1 MTSRVYCFLL
11 LIVSLITFQSCKS
24 NEATNEQP
32 VVVVHDSIEADTLV
46 NYKIPLLDSVY
57 LASFFE
63 NHTELKGEYSLVSD
77 FYQTRKFNCAWFNSY
92 GLTEQTGKVINLV
105 TDYIE
110 SGIVDTTIL
119 IPGIITLLDSIRS
132 EHFTP
137 AGNDSII
144 LFSDV
149 MFTTQ
154 FFIFSRTA
162 WKGMNASKVKKLEW
176 FLPVNKSTEVTY
188 LDSILSAPPS
198 EIAGTEPVFRQYLLL
213 KGRVKE
219 YSEIQKKGGWDSLP
233 SLTQSIKTGDS
244 SDMIVLLKNRLK
256 VTGDYSLAERSSLMD
271 SSFAEIVASVRERF
285 GLSSEP
291 VIDAKF
297 INQLNI
303 PVEKRLKQMML
314 NLERWKWVPADPGKN
329 FIAVNIPEYML
340 HVFEDGKNIKSMKVI
355 VGKAANKTVI
365 FSGDLKYV
373 VLSPYWV
380 IGGSILAKETLP
392 AVKRNPSYLAKHNM
406 EVVTNSNPP
415 KVVSPSSIDWN
426 KYSASNF
433 PYIIRQKPGPSN
445 SLGYVKFLFPNSYS
459 IYLHD
464 TPTRNLFE
472 KEGRTFSHGC
482 IRIAE
487 PTWLANYLLRNDPK
501 WNEESIDQVMH
512 GGKEQYVTL
521 KETVPVYIT
530 YFTSWIDKNGHLNFR
545 DDIYQHDA
553 KLAKEIFK

>member
-1 MTSRVYCFLL
+1 MFRTQHHFL
-11 LIVSLITFQSCKS
+11 LIVIYIIIFSSCKEHKS
-24 NEATNEQP
+24 SESESVT
-32 VVVVHDSIEADTLV
+32 VLSDTITADTLV
-46 NYKIPLLDSVY
+46 TFEIPLLDTLY
-57 LASFFE
+57 LNSFFE
-63 NHTELKGEYSLVSD
+63 QHKELSAEFTKVTD
-77 FYQTRKFNCAWFNSY
+77 FYTKRNFNCAWFNSY

-119 IPGIITLLDSIRS
+119 IPGILPLLDSVRS
-132 EHFTP
+132 ETFTP
-137 AGNDSII
+137 DGNDSLV

-162 WKGMNASKVKKLEW
+162 WKGMNASKVKQLEW
-176 FLPVNKSTEVTY
+176 FLPVNKSTEVAY

-198 EIAGTEPVFRQYLLL
+198 DIAGTEPVFRQYLFL
-213 KGRVKE
+213 KGRFKE
-219 YSEIQKKGGWDSLP
+219 YSEIQKNGGWDSLP
-233 SLTQSIKTGDS
+233 AISQSIKIGDS
-244 SDMIVLLKNRLK
+244 SEFVVLLKNRLK
-256 VTGDYSLAERSSLMD
+256 ITGDYSLAERSPLMD
-271 SSFAEIVASVRERF
+271 SAFAEIVISARERF
-285 GLSSEP
+285 GLSSDP
-291 VIDAKF
+291 VIDSKF

-303 PVEKRLKQMML
+303 PVERRLKQMML

-340 HVFEDGKNIKSMKVI
+340 HVFEDGKSIKSMKVI

-373 VLSPYWV
+373 VFSPYWV

-392 AVKRNPSYLAKHNM
+392 AVKRNPNYISKHNM
-406 EVVTNSNPP
+406 EVVTRGNPP
-415 KVVSPSSIDWN
+415 KVVNPSSIEWS

-487 PTWLANYLLRNDPK
+487 PAWLANYLLRNDPK
-501 WNEESIDQVMH
+501 WNEESIDKAMH

-530 YFTSWIDKNGHLNFR
+530 YFTSWVDKNGHLNFR

>member
-1 MTSRVYCFLL
+1 MPSKLCYFLL
-11 LIVSLITFQSCKS
+11 LIVAVIALHSCKS
-24 NEATNEQP
+24 KEATNEQP
-32 VVVVHDSIEADTLV
+32 PIVTQDTIVADTLV
-46 NYKIPLLDSVY
+46 KYQIPLLDSAY
-57 LASFFE
+57 LTSFF
-63 NHTELKGEYSLVSD
+63 NTYKELKGEYSQVVD
-77 FYQTRKFNCAWFNSY
+77 FYNTRNYNCAWFNSY

-119 IPGIITLLDSIRS
+119 IPGIVSLLDSIRS
-132 EHFTP
+132 ETFTP
-137 AGNDSII
+137 EGNDSLI
-144 LFSDV
+144 LYSDV
-149 MFTTQ
+149 LFTTQ

-162 WKGMNASKVKKLEW
+162 WKGVHASKVKNLEW
-176 FLPVNKSTEVTY
+176 FLPVNKSTEVAY

-198 EIAGTEPVFRQYLLL
+198 EIAGTEPVFKQYLLL
-213 KGRVKE
+213 KGKIKE
-219 YSEIQKKGGWDSLP
+219 YSEIQKNGGWDSLP
-233 SLTQSIKTGDS
+233 SIIKSIQVGDS
-244 SDMIVLLKNRLK
+244 SDFLIAFKNRLK
-256 VTGDYSLAERSSLMD
+256 VTGDYGLAERSPVMD
-271 SSFAEIVASVRERF
+271 SAFASVVFSVRNRF
-285 GLSSEP
+285 GLSAEP
-291 VIDAKF
+291 VIDAKL
-297 INQLNI
+297 IKQLNVSVATRI
-303 PVEKRLKQMML
+303 RQIMI
-314 NLERWKWVPADPGKN
+314 NLERWKWVPPDPGKK

-340 HVFEDGKNIKSMKVI
+340 HVFENGTNIKSMKVI

-373 VLSPYWV
+373 VLSPYWI

-392 AVKRNPSYLAKHNM
+392 AVKRNPSYLSKHNM
-406 EVVTNSNPP
+406 EVVTNSHPP
-415 KVVSPSSIDWN
+415 KVVNPSSIDWN
-426 KYSASNF
+426 TYTASNF

-464 TPTRNLFE
+464 TPTRSLFE

-487 PTWLANYLLRNDPK
+487 PAWLANYLLRDNPN
-501 WNEESIDQVMH
+501 WNEESIDMAMH

-521 KETVPVYIT
+521 KKTVPVYIT
-530 YFTSWIDKNGHLNFR
+530 YFTAWIDKHGHLNFR